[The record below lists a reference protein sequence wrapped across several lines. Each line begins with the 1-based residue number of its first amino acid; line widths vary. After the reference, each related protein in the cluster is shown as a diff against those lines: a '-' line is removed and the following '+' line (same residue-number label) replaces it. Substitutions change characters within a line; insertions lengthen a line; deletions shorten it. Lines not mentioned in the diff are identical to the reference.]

1 MDLLKEGIEKN
12 YVIDAKQ
19 TKQLSISG
27 KSRIYPVYSINL
39 DQVFFNDQNDRI
51 ATWMS
56 QYDMDNPNQSLDTLN
71 RDDYNQIIH
80 GFIVESNKDAIKKT
94 LKNIELIGQQEAGVV
109 LSDGRIIDGNRRYTC
124 LRELQ
129 EKTGRAQVF
138 NAVILEHDIE
148 HNAKDIKML
157 ELMLQHGVDE
167 KIDYTPI
174 ERIVGVYK
182 DIVERKLLST
192 KEYANSI
199 NQPEKAVKEDVER
212 GKLLVEYLDF
222 IKAPKQFYL
231 ARTMNLADPLKEL
244 FEILKKCKNEEQKE
258 DIKNIVFSQFAT
270 TPEGDMTRYMR
281 KIKKIASKPAQLQV
295 YIEET
300 METAEKV
307 CDVIESIEEITVE
320 TINKNLS
327 NQEELKQ
334 EFARATEKNVA
345 KVDQDTT
352 RNLPTQLA
360 SKALDSL
367 EDINTDILIKLKEEQ
382 KVELIDILTRIEE
395 TIAEIK
401 ELSNV

>member
-27 KSRIYPVYSINL
+27 KSRIYSVYSINL

-56 QYDMDNPNQSLDTLN
+56 QYDMDNPNQPLDTLN
-71 RDDYNQIIH
+71 REDYNQIIH
-80 GFIVESNKDAIKKT
+80 SFIVESNKDAIKKT

-129 EKTGRAQVF
+129 EKTGKLQVF

-182 DIVERKLLST
+182 DIVERRLLST

-199 NQPEKAVKEDVER
+199 NQPEKIVKE
-212 GKLLVEYLDF
+212 LHF
-222 IKAPKQFYL
+222 PPK
-231 ARTMNLADPLKEL
+231 
-244 FEILKKCKNEEQKE
+244 I
-258 DIKNIVFSQFAT
+258 NITREKTCFS
-270 TPEGDMTRYMR
+270 
-281 KIKKIASKPAQLQV
+281 
-295 YIEET
+295 
-300 METAEKV
+300 
-307 CDVIESIEEITVE
+307 
-320 TINKNLS
+320 
-327 NQEELKQ
+327 
-334 EFARATEKNVA
+334 
-345 KVDQDTT
+345 
-352 RNLPTQLA
+352 
-360 SKALDSL
+360 
-367 EDINTDILIKLKEEQ
+367 
-382 KVELIDILTRIEE
+382 
-395 TIAEIK
+395 
-401 ELSNV
+401 